1 MILTEA
7 RSTQVAER
15 IRDAVEQ
22 ALQAQNVSAR
32 RASIE
37 VVGHDGLIRDIR
49 AGRLPSVDR
58 IEALF
63 DYLGLEAYF
72 GPKRPLVRPPTLHLA
87 SNAGPDD
94 DAPAGFFTIPW
105 AEASLGSGS
114 APLCF
119 SSAWLE
125 SNELKIDFLKAV
137 RPDQIDIECPLSGDV
152 IAVIDSRAGLRKG
165 HGLWCLRGRGRIRV
179 AHITFAGEVTIIHP
193 ARSDTAPEIIEGPLA
208 GALTIYGKVVWLGQ
222 SIPLKGTVG

>member
-1 MILTEA
+1 MILTDA
-7 RSTQVAER
+7 RSSEVADR

-32 RASIE
+32 RASID

-72 GPKRPLVRPPTLHLA
+72 GPKRLPLRAPTLHLV
-87 SNAGPDD
+87 SNADPTQDV
-94 DAPAGFFTIPW
+94 PPGFFTVPW
-105 AEASLGSGS
+105 AEPSVGSGS

-119 SSAWLE
+119 SRTWLE
-125 SNELKIDFLKAV
+125 SNDLKIDFLTAV
-137 RPDQIDIECPLSGDV
+137 KPDHIDIECPSTGDV
-152 IAVIDSRAGLRKG
+152 IALIDNRAGLRKG
-165 HGLWCLRGRGRIRV
+165 HGLWCFRQSGRSRIG
-179 AHITFAGEVTIIHP
+179 HITFAGDVTVIHP
-193 ARSDTAPEIIEGPLA
+193 AHAEAAPAILEGDITGTLS
-208 GALTIYGKVVWLGQ
+208 LYGKVVWLGQ
-222 SIPLKGTVG
+222 SIPLKGKVG